1 MCYTHYGM
9 FVKEII
15 KRNPGYDK
23 TFTYH
28 RLMESVRTPRGPR
41 HRKII
46 DLGKLDLAKDDWKTL
61 ANRIEEILC
70 GQQTFFTPPDDIE
83 SLAHHYAQ
91 LIRQREMHSLPIE
104 QEKEPDWE
112 TVDLKSL
119 SQSGSRT
126 IGGESVGYDAFQR
139 LGFPRILSDLGFNRD
154 QRDRAALL
162 IIGRLL
168 HPGSERKTAIWARE
182 ISALDELMG
191 TDFEHLSNNA
201 LYRTSDQLLKH
212 RYEIERH
219 LSESERSLYNL
230 GETIILYDLTNTYLE
245 GSAHESSLAHRARS
259 KEKRYDCP
267 LLTLALVVD
276 EDGFLKKSKVLPGNV
291 SEPGTLKAF
300 LEAYDDELKQKLP
313 LFKERPTVVIDAGVG
328 TQANLRLIR
337 SMGFHYITMSRSK
350 LSETPTDGLVLL
362 KKERDC
368 TIKAKRIE
376 HDGGVIL
383 YCESSA
389 CGPFM

>member
-1 MCYTHYGM
+1 
-9 FVKEII
+9 
-15 KRNPGYDK
+15 
-23 TFTYH
+23 
-28 RLMESVRTPRGPR
+28 

-119 SQSGSRT
+119 SPSGSRT

-168 HPGSERKTAIWARE
+168 HPGSERETAIWARE

-212 RYEIERH
+212 RDEIERH
-219 LSESERSLYNL
+219 LSESERSSYNL

-276 EDGFLKKSKVLPGNV
+276 EDGFPKKSKVLPGNV

-383 YCESSA
+383 YCESSD